1 MSINGGAIMTKTM
14 GQIIKNL
21 RKGRG
26 FTQEDLAE
34 RLGVT
39 YQAISKWENDSG
51 MPDIS
56 QIVPLATIFDVSTD
70 FLFGIDHTSEAEEA
84 LKIVSTANSIHE
96 YGKLDTYLKAY
107 DVLMEGLKRYP
118 NNYII
123 TFNCMN
129 LGVSLS
135 LPDDGWVYAKDR
147 AEAIIHET
155 IRQANF
161 IIANSK
167 NVSDI
172 LWARQNLVFLYSA
185 IKKFD
190 LATTE
195 ARNFPVRTDL
205 TLYST
210 MAIVNEYMGNYEQ
223 EATYLCS
230 DIDYSL
236 QAFENNV
243 ARLGKAYYK
252 SGNYIDAIEVYERFF
267 AVMNAIFKDE
277 CPPPYHDFDSG
288 DCYLLLSEAYLAIGA
303 NDKAMDSVESSIM
316 YYINLLKKET
326 DDETYYPI
334 VVCSPIVKKREFK
347 QRIRKDTIKKRL
359 QNKLSDKCIEKLNQD
374 TRFIELLDIVGN
386 VQ

>member
-1 MSINGGAIMTKTM
+1 MATTM
-14 GQIIKNL
+14 GQIIRNL
-21 RKGRG
+21 RKERG
-26 FTQEDLAE
+26 FTQEELAE

-70 FLFGIDHTSEAEEA
+70 FLFGIDHTSETEEA
-84 LKIVSTANSIHE
+84 LTIVSNANSVQE

-107 DVLMEGLKRYP
+107 DILTEGLKRYP
-118 NNYII
+118 NNYLI

-135 LPDDGWVYAKDR
+135 LPDNGWIYAKDR
-147 AEAIIHET
+147 AETIIPET

-161 IIANSK
+161 IINNSK

-185 IKKFD
+185 NKKFD

-195 ARNFPVRTDL
+195 ARSFPIRTDL

-210 MAIVNEYMGNYEQ
+210 MAIVNEYMGNYERQ
-223 EATYLCS
+223 ATYLSS

-236 QAFENNV
+236 QTFEKNI
-243 ARLGKAYYK
+243 ACLGKAYYN
-252 SGNYIDAIEVYERFF
+252 SGNYADAIEVYERFF
-267 AVMNAIFKDE
+267 AVMKAIFKDE

-288 DCYLLLSEAYLAIGA
+288 DCYLLLAQAYLAIGES
-303 NDKAMDSVESSIM
+303 DKAMDSVECSIM

-326 DDETYYPI
+326 DDENYYPI
-334 VVCSPIVKKREFK
+334 VVSSPIVKKREFK
-347 QRIRKDTIKKRL
+347 QRIRKEIIKKRL
-359 QNKLSDKCIEKLNQD
+359 LNKLSDKCVEKLNQNP
-374 TRFIELLDIVGN
+374 RFIELLDTVENI
-386 VQ
+386 QE